1 MPNDPLVERLNR
13 LQQKL
18 AIVCAESAALVAD
31 AKRRFAARRLNE
43 TVERARITRSRRFP
57 PVRLHPHEA
66 VS

>member
-13 LQQKL
+13 LQQRL

-31 AKRRFAARRLNE
+31 AKRRFAARRMNE
-43 TVERARITRSRRFP
+43 TIERARIRRSRKFLRSAST
-57 PVRLHPHEA
+57 PHEA